1 MRSWQPSPP
10 VEVRSSSL
18 GGRASSTR
26 WYRLTSW
33 RTDGSDRRGWW
44 PLAWEP
50 AIEHPQII
58 FSVNVEAL
66 ELPLKWTRHAKAST
80 GLRYFRLYL
89 IVIYFQRES
98 KLRLQLWVSYSSGMC
113 CSPGLENV
121 TSWDV
126 SHPHATT
133 RVQRQQCVPEPYPSK
148 GQGQCSTQSPQN
160 LLRER
165 EVKLPL
171 ELPCSSHTDWNL
183 TNSSKCLENYVK

>member
-1 MRSWQPSPP
+1 MEQLTWWESLVHSLVPADVLTHRWQRPQG
-10 VEVRSSSL
+10 L
-18 GGRASSTR
+18 MAIG
-26 WYRLTSW
+26 L
-33 RTDGSDRRGWW
+33 RTCKRT
-44 PLAWEP
+44 PTNYF
-50 AIEHPQII
+50 
-58 FSVNVEAL
+58 FSQCGETL

-89 IVIYFQRES
+89 IVIYFQRQS